1 MSREELDHLFSIIL
15 SLQGGILVVASL
27 NSIILMDYLFS
38 GLFISL
44 CELSRVAT
52 ALSAWVLEKIH
63 MELTWPNHSLAN
75 FSCLVGWN
83 RASQPWSASISWTR
97 VYNCENKCLLLKA
110 IEFWDHCYGAYT
122 GQYILKSTYTLNM
135 WMMWP
140 TPCCFWEVNEYN
152 FRKIV
157 WTYICSFI
165 FYLRK

>member
-63 MELTWPNHSLAN
+63 MELT
-75 FSCLVGWN
+75 
-83 RASQPWSASISWTR
+83 
-97 VYNCENKCLLLKA
+97 
-110 IEFWDHCYGAYT
+110 
-122 GQYILKSTYTLNM
+122 
-135 WMMWP
+135 
-140 TPCCFWEVNEYN
+140 
-152 FRKIV
+152 
-157 WTYICSFI
+157 
-165 FYLRK
+165 